1 MKAPQ
6 GNGKQP
12 IIFNFQ
18 LEKLQHIPIYDVRV
32 FFYLNHQIQHL
43 FLEQSISIVKKRLR
57 LDLVV
62 LYVASC

>member
-1 MKAPQ
+1 MMCV
-6 GNGKQP
+6 
-12 IIFNFQ
+12 F
-18 LEKLQHIPIYDVRV
+18 